1 MSSNQLND
9 ISKVYMEAVYGGGK
23 KEEKDTRMVVTNA
36 DKKANTKAYQNYK
49 AGSKAYKAA
58 DHLKD
63 NYEFARHKASV
74 ISRGGRL
81 EDAVESWN
89 QKLAYREAMKEVSE
103 KKEVNVK
110 DTYKT
115 VAAIVDYDRAKKGS
129 KDATYD
135 SMKGDKEG
143 AKKERDYAAWE
154 RSKMKKDDPNWKS
167 KKYHT
172 GMHGEGY
179 QRDPEGQEKDRK
191 RSKQTDPS
199 KAGFTGIGDSI
210 EDIMK
215 QNAAMKKAAAK
226 KKTGVSEGY
235 GKKKK
240 KKHDCASKVKH
251 EEFGIGNCIPE
262 MHDLDESGNVSHYDV
277 EFAEYIVEG
286 VPAEELEILEGH
298 MHEHVIHEKKAAKDY
313 DGDGKI
319 ESGKD
324 EYFGS
329 KDKAIKKAMGKKVK
343 KESLSDW
350 RDDLSDLVEIVAG
363 PEERVEKEVKE
374 KKVKNKVVIN
384 PKFTE
389 AVEEMGGE
397 LLEMV
402 EVTEEYAPEIEAAT
416 EYFYAEGINE
426 DGLDAIIEEV
436 GLDTFVEFVID
447 SAQDLNEER
456 AARKMSARN
465 LQTLKKKTIPAA
477 KEAEAKRQKEKKG
490 EYSAAYKKKETDVTV
505 YDKAK
510 AKAKAKPAAKK
521 VAAVTKQVKK
531 LQPAKKASKQG
542 IGDKIRGAI
551 KKGVARHQ
559 AARAKGR
566 EPEKR
571 VKEFGKG
578 FASGVKGAVK
588 FAGKVKKVVSEEELG
603 EAKKKPSVHDDYYDP
618 MEDPEFDPHEA
629 EATRGQ
635 SGRGTSGKMNVRKKY
650 PVKEGQV
657 KKELG
662 YLSKAVKTMKGK
674 NIAKADKIADDF
686 NVQALIDSGKFTS
699 QEINAIVE
707 AERSLGDRLHR
718 KRKLYD
724 KTTKK
729 AMQFAR
735 DEGEASGHARYRM
748 SSISREMD
756 GIKAKMKK
764 EG

>member
-23 KEEKDTRMVVTNA
+23 KEKEDTRMVVTNA
-36 DKKANTKAYQNYK
+36 DKKANTPAYQKYK
-49 AGSKAYKAA
+49 AGNKAYKGA

-89 QKLAYREAMKEVSE
+89 QKVAHQEAMNNVSE

-298 MHEHVIHEKKAAKDY
+298 MHEHVIREKMAAKDY

-350 RDDLSDLVEIVAG
+350 RDDLSDLIEIVAG
-363 PEERVEKEVKE
+363 PEDEVEKKVKE
-374 KKVKNKVVIN
+374 GKVKNKVVIN
-384 PKFTE
+384 PKISE
-389 AVEEMGGE
+389 AIEEIGGEVLEHHQKDADGNTIPHDDVEE
-397 LLEMV
+397 
-402 EVTEEYAPEIEAAT
+402 
-416 EYFYAEGINE
+416 
-426 DGLDAIIEEV
+426 
-436 GLDTFVEFVID
+436 
-447 SAQDLNEER
+447 
-456 AARKMSARN
+456 
-465 LQTLKKKTIPAA
+465 
-477 KEAEAKRQKEKKG
+477 
-490 EYSAAYKKKETDVTV
+490 
-505 YDKAK
+505 
-510 AKAKAKPAAKK
+510 
-521 VAAVTKQVKK
+521 
-531 LQPAKKASKQG
+531 
-542 IGDKIRGAI
+542 
-551 KKGVARHQ
+551 
-559 AARAKGR
+559 
-566 EPEKR
+566 
-571 VKEFGKG
+571 
-578 FASGVKGAVK
+578 
-588 FAGKVKKVVSEEELG
+588 
-603 EAKKKPSVHDDYYDP
+603 
-618 MEDPEFDPHEA
+618 
-629 EATRGQ
+629 
-635 SGRGTSGKMNVRKKY
+635 GKMYGYKGGGV
-650 PVKEGQV
+650 V
-657 KKELG
+657 KKEVKA
-662 YLSKAVKTMKGK
+662 LSTAARTMKGR
-674 NIAKADKIADDF
+674 NVAKADKIEEGTGKKNCGCGQDPCITYGEQKEVKSSKKSQVEGYQRHPERDTRSARQRRMDDPDRGINSQAF
-686 NVQALIDSGKFTS
+686 RDFMAAQQKPSKPKKKKEVKENVFSKL
-699 QEINAIVE
+699 VE
-707 AERSLGDRLHR
+707 A
-718 KRKLYD
+718 D
-724 KTTKK
+724 KKGKGSGSKDACYHKVK
-729 AMQFAR
+729 ASAKVWPSAY
-735 DEGEASGHARYRM
+735 ASGRLVQCR
-748 SSISREMD
+748 
-756 GIKAKMKK
+756 KK
-764 EG
+764 GAANYGKGSD

>member
-9 ISKVYMEAVYGGGK
+9 ISKVYMEAVYGGAK
-23 KEEKDTRMVVTNA
+23 KEKKDTRLVVTNA
-36 DKKANTKAYQNYK
+36 DKKANTPAYQKYK

-89 QKLAYREAMKEVSE
+89 QKLAHREAMKEVSE

-135 SMKGDKEG
+135 SEHGEKGK

-154 RSKMKKDDPNWKS
+154 RSKMKKDDPNWKH

-172 GMHGEGY
+172 GMHGEAVES
-179 QRDPEGQEKDRK
+179 PAAEEEKL
-191 RSKQTDPS
+191 
-199 KAGFTGIGDSI
+199 
-210 EDIMK
+210 
-215 QNAAMKKAAAK
+215 KKDDKLFGAPN
-226 KKTGVSEGY
+226 
-235 GKKKK
+235 KKK

-251 EEFGIGNCIPE
+251 EEYGIGDCIPE

-298 MHEHVIHEKKAAKDY
+298 MHEHVIREKMAAKDY

-329 KDKAIKKAMGKKVK
+329 KDKAIKKAMGKKMK

-350 RDDLSDLVEIVAG
+350 RTDLSDLIEIVAE
-363 PEERVEKEVKE
+363 PESKAEKEVTE
-374 KKVKNKVVIN
+374 KKVKNKVIIN

-402 EVTEEYAPEIEAAT
+402 EVTESYEPQIEAAT

-426 DGLDAIIEEV
+426 EGLDAIIEEV
-436 GLDTFVEFVID
+436 GLDDFVDFVID

-477 KEAEAKRQKEKKG
+477 KEAEAKRRKEKKG

-505 YDKAK
+505 YDKPK

-588 FAGKVKKVVSEEELG
+588 FAGDVKKVVSKEDYET
-603 EAKKKPSVHDDYYDP
+603 KKKGEVLSALKKRDLDKKTKNKIADDIVKKKGD
-618 MEDPEFDPHEA
+618 
-629 EATRGQ
+629 
-635 SGRGTSGKMNVRKKY
+635 TSKSDDRYAYEGYNGGGK
-650 PVKEGQV
+650 V
-657 KKELG
+657 KKELKF
-662 YLSKAVKTMKGK
+662 LSKAVKTMKGK
-674 NIAKADKIADDF
+674 NVAKADK
-686 NVQALIDSGKFTS
+686 
-699 QEINAIVE
+699 VE
-707 AERSLGDRLHR
+707 EAMSS
-718 KRKLYD
+718 YD
-724 KTTKK
+724 KARK
-729 AMQFAR
+729 AAARRAADRNAARRRGEMGGRMERETYTSEGGKRMHYKGYTAR
-735 DEGEASGHARYRM
+735 DGE
-748 SSISREMD
+748 
-756 GIKAKMKK
+756 
-764 EG
+764 